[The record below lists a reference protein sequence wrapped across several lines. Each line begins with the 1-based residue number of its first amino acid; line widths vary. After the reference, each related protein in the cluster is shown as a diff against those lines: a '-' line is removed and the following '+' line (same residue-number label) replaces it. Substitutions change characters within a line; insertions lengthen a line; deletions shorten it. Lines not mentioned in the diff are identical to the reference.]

1 MTTYKSDKMPKLRTR
16 YRIRIPIEIAYTTI
30 MGDEQTRSTHITVE
44 ILARTPTQATAK
56 LQVALQQLVSS

>member
-30 MGDEQTRSTHITVE
+30 MGDEQTQHPHHRGNS
-44 ILARTPTQATAK
+44 ARAPTQATAK